1 MHHNIYYDAFLGKKK
16 GENIM
21 KKQSFKL
28 SKGMFH
34 LPLRERVRGKNPAFT
49 LAEVLITLG
58 IIGVVAAITM
68 PTLIQNH
75 RKQETVTKLK
85 KIYSM
90 VNQAIKLS
98 EVEYGEHENWDMDC
112 GTSMA
117 ISCTTEQAI
126 EKFNTY
132 IGKHLEI
139 IEIKPNDED
148 TGFFV
153 YLKDG
158 SILYIYKYLYDMD
171 FYLNKKAVQNKKSG
185 INHFYFRFN
194 AKLPAG
200 QTLET
205 NRDFNKGMFEPYSNT
220 WNGTRDT
227 LKSGD
232 IRSCNGEYHSFC
244 AKLIQ
249 YDGWQIK
256 DDYPLRF

>member
-1 MHHNIYYDAFLGKKK
+1 
-16 GENIM
+16 
-21 KKQSFKL
+21 
-28 SKGMFH
+28 
-34 LPLRERVRGKNPAFT
+34 
-49 LAEVLITLG
+49 
-58 IIGVVAAITM
+58 
-68 PTLIQNH
+68 
-75 RKQETVTKLK
+75 
-85 KIYSM
+85 M

-117 ISCTTEQAI
+117 LSCTTEQAI

-148 TGFFV
+148 TAFFV

-158 SILYIYKYLYDMD
+158 SILTVSNYLYDMS
-171 FYLNKKAVQNKKSG
+171 FYLNKKAVQNIKRG
-185 INHFYFRFN
+185 INHFSFRFN

-200 QTLET
+200 QDIT
-205 NRDFNKGMFEPYSNT
+205 NNKDFGKGMFEPYSYR
-220 WNGTRDT
+220 WDGTREQ
-227 LKSGD
+227 LVSGSNY
-232 IRSCNGEYHSFC
+232 SCDGALPVFC

>member
-1 MHHNIYYDAFLGKKK
+1 MKNGFTKNNSLAPLG
-16 GENIM
+16 
-21 KKQSFKL
+21 
-28 SKGMFH
+28 
-34 LPLRERVRGKNPAFT
+34 RGLGRGGKAFT

-58 IIGVVAAITM
+58 VIGVVASLTM

-75 RKQETVTKLK
+75 RKQEVVTKLK

-98 EVEYGEHENWDMDC
+98 EVEYGDHENWDMDC
-112 GTSMA
+112 GTSIA
-117 ISCTTEQAI
+117 LTCTTEQAI

-148 TGFFV
+148 NGFFV

-158 SILYIYKYLYDMD
+158 GILHVSNRLYDYS
-171 FYLNKKAVQNKKSG
+171 FYLNNKAVQNVKAG
-185 INHFYFRFN
+185 INQFDFRFN
-194 AKLPAG
+194 VKLPVG
-200 QTLET
+200 QSADL
-205 NRDFNKGMFEPYSNT
+205 NKDFGKGMFEPYSYN
-220 WNGTRDT
+220 WDGTRDT
-227 LKSGD
+227 LKNGKD
-232 IRSCNGEYHSFC
+232 YSCGGEYHAYC